1 MASATGTEIELKL
14 RVDDL
19 AALMRIVV
27 ETGARPAFTAIQRNQ
42 YLDTS
47 KRGLDRQKF
56 VLRLREESS
65 PESTTVYLT
74 AKGASKKSADGTLS
88 SVAEEEIVVSSSEA
102 AAIVATPSL
111 AFELLADDADATDAR
126 RALVQAMRE
135 AAGDE
140 SLAFVGEF
148 LNERTRIDV
157 DFPEGFHGVL
167 ELDRV
172 RFPGDQIHHEVEF
185 EVPAGTEAHVAK
197 KAFEALF
204 VRAGVVGRA
213 APGKAKRFFQALR
226 GEKLS

>member
-1 MASATGTEIELKL
+1 MASPTGTEVELKL

-27 ETGARPAFTAIQRNQ
+27 ACEARPAFTAVQRNR
-42 YLDTS
+42 YFDTS
-47 KRGLDRQKF
+47 KRGLDKSKF

-65 PESTTVYLT
+65 PGNTTVFVT

-88 SVAEEEIVVSSSEA
+88 HVPEEEIVISGTERDAVLERPA
-102 AAIVATPSL
+102 L

-126 RALVQAMRE
+126 RALVQAMRD
-135 AAGDE
+135 AAGDDE
-140 SLAFVGEF
+140 LVFAGEF
-148 LNERTRIDV
+148 INERTRIDV
-157 DFPEGFHGVL
+157 EFPEGFRGVL

-172 RFPGDQIHHEVEF
+172 VFPGNQIHHEVEF
-185 EVPAGTEAHVAK
+185 EVPAAIDALVAK

-204 VRAGVVGRA
+204 KRANVVGRS
-213 APGKAKRFFQALR
+213 APGKAKRFFSALR